1 MILCAMVKPSSDLS
15 VQGINMWVAI
25 SSEGIL
31 SSTEM
36 LHELQRD
43 AICPVMTYKEKDKTI
58 LPVFKT
64 AKSAMIFAKMNTP
77 DNYAIAYME
86 VDNNDLEIA
95 KKEGLVIRKN
105 AKVIKKE
112 TSVYVLYLNTEVVT
126 HYLGRR

>member
-1 MILCAMVKPSSDLS
+1 MILCVTVKLSSDLS

-77 DNYAIAYME
+77 ENYAIAYME

-105 AKVIKKE
+105 AKIIKKE

>member
-1 MILCAMVKPSSDLS
+1 MILCATVKLSSDLS
-15 VQGINMWVAI
+15 VLGINMWVAI

-64 AKSAMIFAKMNTP
+64 AKAAMIFAKMNTP
-77 DNYAIAYME
+77 ENYAIAYME

-105 AKVIKKE
+105 AKIIKKE